1 MAFNVA
7 RRPAQLGASQPVRAG
22 ASWCARARLAAP
34 RARLPGGHA
43 AARALVRGAGAPE
56 RAGASACSPGAP
68 ARAHA
73 RASSVRLGCSA
84 GAGARSGGAAALHGA
99 PTSRVLGWRRS
110 TSTMTVASSATVLA
124 WASVTTCVRRS
135 TSGTVMFQLWG
146 AGLPLR
152 FSVLFFL
159 HGYVYR
165 ILTLNRVYL
174 VVSLA
179 FLALSSSL
187 P

>member
-7 RRPAQLGASQPVRAG
+7 RRHAQGSKRGVRLRAPPLLWRGWARECVGALLAAHVGPPPGTFAGAQLKASQLARAN
-22 ASWCARARLAAP
+22 ASWCVCARLDAP
-34 RARLPGGHA
+34 RARLTGGNA

-56 RAGASACSPGAP
+56 RAGASACSQGAP

-84 GAGARSGGAAALHGA
+84 GGARSGGARSGGAAALHGA

-124 WASVTTCVRRS
+124 WASVTT
-135 TSGTVMFQLWG
+135 
-146 AGLPLR
+146 
-152 FSVLFFL
+152 
-159 HGYVYR
+159 
-165 ILTLNRVYL
+165 
-174 VVSLA
+174 
-179 FLALSSSL
+179 
-187 P
+187 